1 MRVLNKICP
10 ACQTTFEAKRKNKLY
25 CTDDCRAATNNDK
38 LKAKYH
44 HIATLEKEKEMAD
57 KYKARF
63 LRATRIM
70 VIDYDENAKNDVI
83 TFENKKFR
91 KEPISSHYVKKI
103 GFTLSLECISEK
115 NSRLAVYI
123 PHEKALCVLPRYSS
137 FSTNEEVTYRLIKK
151 KRE

>member
-10 ACQTTFEAKRKNKLY
+10 ACQTTFEAKRKNQLY
-25 CTDDCRAATNNDK
+25 CTDDCRANTNNDK

-44 HIATLEKEKEMAD
+44 HIVTLEKQKEIAD
-57 KYKARF
+57 KYKAKF

-83 TFENKKFR
+83 TFER
-91 KEPISSHYVKKI
+91 KEYRKESSHYVKKV
-103 GFTLSLECISEK
+103 GFTLTSESIGEK

-123 PHEKALCVLPRYSS
+123 PLEKALCVLPPILPFLLMRKL
-137 FSTNEEVTYRLIKK
+137 LIG
-151 KRE
+151 

>member
-10 ACQTTFEAKRKNKLY
+10 ACQTTFEAKRKNQLY
-25 CTDDCRAATNNDK
+25 CTDDCRADTNNDK

-44 HIATLEKEKEMAD
+44 TIATLEKEKEIAD

-63 LRATRIM
+63 LQATIII

-91 KEPISSHYVKKI
+91 KEQISSHYIKQI
-103 GFTLSLECISEK
+103 GLMLTSESIGEN

-123 PHEKALCVLPRYSS
+123 PHEKALSVLHPFSPS
-137 FSTNEEVTYRLIKK
+137 STNEEVTYRLIKK